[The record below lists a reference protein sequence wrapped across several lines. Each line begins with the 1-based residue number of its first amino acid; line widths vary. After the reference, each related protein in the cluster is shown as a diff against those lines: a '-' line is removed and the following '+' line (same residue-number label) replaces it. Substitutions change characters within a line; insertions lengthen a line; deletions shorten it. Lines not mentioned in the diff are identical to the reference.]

1 MNLKYAQFLL
11 LSWGAL
17 LPDSVWA
24 QPTSNDYQR
33 ALRNY
38 FAAEP
43 PHCLGVKQWPVYSH
57 AQDAPW
63 ITGRMQALVDA
74 GLALETRQGENIVY
88 QLTPEAQQAWRTA
101 GDLCF
106 GRMELAQVINIEPVA
121 EGMSAV
127 YFTYRLTQVAP
138 WANNASLRFAFSE
151 ADNLIAGSSKT
162 RYSATFRIT
171 KQGKLMLHSPPIP
184 VELDF

>member
-1 MNLKYAQFLL
+1 MLLL
-11 LSWGAL
+11 LSWVAL
-17 LPDSVWA
+17 FPSSLWA
-24 QPTSNDYQR
+24 QPTNSDYQR
-33 ALRNY
+33 ALRDY

-43 PHCLGVKQWPVYSH
+43 AHCLGVKQWPVYSN

-74 GLALETRQGENIVY
+74 GLARETRQGENIVY
-88 QLTPEAQQAWRTA
+88 EPEAEPMWCTA
-101 GDLCF
+101 DDLCF
-106 GRMELAQVINIEPVA
+106 GRMELDRIITIEPVA
-121 EGMSAV
+121 QGMNAV
-127 YFTYRLTQVAP
+127 YFTYRLTQLAL
-138 WANNASLRFAFSE
+138 WASNASLRFAFSE
-151 ADNLIAGSSKT
+151 ADNLIAGSTKT

>member
-1 MNLKYAQFLL
+1 MNLNYALILL
-11 LSWGAL
+11 LSWAAL
-17 LPDSVWA
+17 FPGSLWA
-24 QPTSNDYQR
+24 QPTNADYQR
-33 ALRNY
+33 ALRDY

-43 PHCLGVKQWPVYSH
+43 AHCLGVKQWPVYSH

-74 GLALETRQGENIVY
+74 GLARETRQGENIVY
-88 QLTPEAQQAWRTA
+88 QLTPQAEQAWRTA

-106 GRMELAQVINIEPVA
+106 GRMELDHILTIEPVA
-121 EGMSAV
+121 QGMNAV
-127 YFTYRLTQVAP
+127 YFTYRLTQLAP
-138 WANNASLRFAFSE
+138 WASNASLRFAFSE
-151 ADNLIAGSSKT
+151 MNNLIAGSTKM

-171 KQGKLMLHSPPIP
+171 KQSKLMLHSPPIP

>member
-1 MNLKYAQFLL
+1 MNLKYALLLL
-11 LSWGAL
+11 LSWVAL
-17 LPDSVWA
+17 FPSSLWA
-24 QPTSNDYQR
+24 QPTNSDYQR
-33 ALRNY
+33 ALRDY
-38 FAAEP
+38 FSVEP
-43 PHCLGVKQWPVYSH
+43 AHCLGVKQWPVYSH

-74 GLALETRQGENIVY
+74 GLAWETRQGENIVY
-88 QLTPEAQQAWRTA
+88 QLTPEAEPMWRTA

-106 GRMELAQVINIEPVA
+106 GRMKLNSIITIEPVA
-121 EGMSAV
+121 QGIKAV
-127 YFTYRLTQVAP
+127 YFTYRLTQLAP

-151 ADNLIAGSSKT
+151 ADNLIAGSTKT

-184 VELDF
+184 IELDF

>member
-1 MNLKYAQFLL
+1 MNLKYVLFLL
-11 LSWGAL
+11 LSWVAL

-24 QPTSNDYQR
+24 QPTSSDYQQ
-33 ALRNY
+33 ALRDY

-43 PHCLGVKQWPVYSH
+43 AHCLGVKQWPVYSH

-74 GLALETRQGENIVY
+74 GLARETRQGENIVY
-88 QLTPEAQQAWRTA
+88 QLTPEAEQAWRTT

-106 GRMELAQVINIEPVA
+106 ARMELDHISMIEPVA
-121 EGMSAV
+121 QGMNAV
-127 YFTYRLTQVAP
+127 YFTYRLTQLAP
-138 WANNASLRFAFSE
+138 WTSNASLRFAFSDV
-151 ADNLIAGSSKT
+151 DNLIAGSSKT

-171 KQGKLMLHSPPIP
+171 KRGKLMLHSPPIP